1 MMTAPK
7 GQKELG
13 TRGPFLRPVDAL
25 ALAFVGA
32 LVGLA
37 AMAWARGMSGAE
49 VAAARLCGSM
59 ALIIGLRFARGIRFA
74 RLGALVGALAPIGL
88 LPIDWALD
96 PITDLVSPLTRDA
109 ALLWIDRKLFGET
122 PSLLLQGLLTPTLT
136 EMLLLSYLGFFVLL
150 LAPVFLFWARDDV
163 DSLESY
169 VQVVVLFFV
178 TNFTLYLL
186 VPATGPR
193 FTLADRYAGPL
204 HGVLFGDSI
213 RDLFLRTPY
222 FRDCFPSGHTAGTLI
237 ALSFT
242 ARRLPRYFLAAL
254 PVGCLC
260 VCATV
265 LCRFHYAIDLL
276 CAVPLT
282 FWSLRLGRGLDA
294 GAWSWSLGFRP
305 WLQTVAP
312 QDRSPAAR

>member
-1 MMTAPK
+1 MPALK
-7 GQKELG
+7 GSNKLALSSLL
-13 TRGPFLRPVDAL
+13 LRPVDAL

-37 AMAWARGMSGAE
+37 AMAWARGMPGAE
-49 VAAARLCGSM
+49 VAAARLCGSI
-59 ALIIGLRFARGIRFA
+59 ALIVGLRFARGIRFA

-109 ALLWIDRKLFGET
+109 ALLSIDRKLFGET
-122 PSLLLQGLLTPTLT
+122 PSILLQGLLTPAFT
-136 EMLLLSYLGFFVLL
+136 EMLLLSYLGFFALL
-150 LAPVFLFWARDDV
+150 LAPAFLFWARDDGE
-163 DSLESY
+163 SLESY

-193 FTLADRYAGPL
+193 FMLADRYAGPL

-242 ARRLPRYFLAAL
+242 ARRLPRYFLVAL

-260 VCATV
+260 ICATV

-276 CAVPLT
+276 CAAPLT

-294 GAWSWSLGFRP
+294 SAWSWGLGLRP
-305 WLQTVAP
+305 WLQTIAP
-312 QDRSPAAR
+312 RNRSPAAR